1 MLQKINTNEKAK
13 VKRDGFLYFTIQLIR
28 RLVVV
33 NMSTINQT
41 QTTEKQK
48 DHVKDFHTDAAV
60 WGLEFSFRLGDPLL
74 PGEKI
79 PFFQGEAI
87 KHGQKIEVSP
97 ESYIGRPLLIFF
109 HPGDFT
115 SAGENTLNLVA
126 SMLTNKEAID
136 LNLDYMVVST
146 DSLSVHDAWVR
157 LRDHGMPDVA
167 LVSDKTGEIAK
178 AFGVLDVKTHKSFNA
193 MFLVDQN
200 GIAQYTTISGMD
212 ITGDVIEKLRDAM
225 N

>member
-1 MLQKINTNEKAK
+1 
-13 VKRDGFLYFTIQLIR
+13 
-28 RLVVV
+28 
-33 NMSTINQT
+33 MSTMDQT
-41 QTTEKQK
+41 QTTEKK
-48 DHVKDFHTDAAV
+48 DNVKDFHTDAAV
-60 WGLEFSFRLGDPLL
+60 WGLEFCFRLGDPLL

-79 PFFQGEAI
+79 PFFLGEAI
-87 KHGQKIEVSP
+87 KDGQKNEVSP
-97 ESYIGRPLLIFF
+97 ASYVGRPLLIFF

-115 SAGENTLNLVA
+115 SAGENTLNLLS
-126 SMLTNKEAID
+126 SMLINKEAMD

-167 LVSDKTGEIAK
+167 LVSDKKGDISK
-178 AFGVLDVKTHKSFNA
+178 AFGVLDIKTHKSFNA
-193 MFLVDQN
+193 MFLVDQY
-200 GIAQYTTISGMD
+200 GIAQYTTISEMD

>member
-1 MLQKINTNEKAK
+1 
-13 VKRDGFLYFTIQLIR
+13 
-28 RLVVV
+28 
-33 NMSTINQT
+33 MSTINQSQT
-41 QTTEKQK
+41 QTSGTEKK
-48 DHVKDFHTDAAV
+48 DNVKDFHTDAAV

-87 KHGQKIEVSP
+87 KNGQKLEVSP
-97 ESYIGRPLLIFF
+97 ATYVGRPLLIFF

-115 SAGENTLNLVA
+115 SAGENTLNLIL
-126 SMLTNKEAID
+126 SMMANKEAMD

-146 DSLSVHDAWVR
+146 DSLNVHDVWGR
-157 LRDHGMPDVA
+157 LRDHGIPDVA
-167 LVSDKTGEIAK
+167 LLSDKRGDVAK
-178 AFGVLDVKTHKSFNA
+178 AFGVLDVKNHRSFNA

-200 GIAQYTTISGMD
+200 GMAQYTTISGMD

>member
-1 MLQKINTNEKAK
+1 
-13 VKRDGFLYFTIQLIR
+13 
-28 RLVVV
+28 
-33 NMSTINQT
+33 MSTMNQT
-41 QTTEKQK
+41 QTTEKK
-48 DHVKDFHTDAAV
+48 DNVKDFHTDAAV

-79 PFFQGEAI
+79 PFFLGEAI
-87 KHGQKIEVSP
+87 KHGRKIEVSP
-97 ESYIGRPLLIFF
+97 ATYFGRPLLIFF

-115 SAGENTLNLVA
+115 SAGENTLNLLS
-126 SMLTNKEAID
+126 SMLNNKEAMD

-146 DSLSVHDAWVR
+146 DSLSVHDAWGR
-157 LRDHGMPDVA
+157 LRDLGMPDVA
-167 LVSDKTGEIAK
+167 LVSDKKGEIAK

-193 MFLVDQN
+193 IFLVDQN
-200 GIAQYTTISGMD
+200 GIAQYTTISEMD

>member
-1 MLQKINTNEKAK
+1 
-13 VKRDGFLYFTIQLIR
+13 
-28 RLVVV
+28 
-33 NMSTINQT
+33 MSNLSQT
-41 QTTEKQK
+41 QTTETEKK

-79 PFFQGEAI
+79 PFFQEEAL
-87 KHGQKIEVSP
+87 KGGQKIEVSP
-97 ESYIGRPLLIFF
+97 ISYVGKPLLIFF

-115 SAGENTLNLVA
+115 SEFNTLNLIS
-126 SMLTNKEAID
+126 SMLVNKEAIS

-146 DSLSVHDAWVR
+146 DSLSVHEAWGR
-157 LRDHGMPDVA
+157 LSDLGMPEVA
-167 LVSDKTGEIAK
+167 LVSDKKGNISK
-178 AFGVLDVKTHKSFNA
+178 AFGVLDVETHKSFSA

-200 GIAQYTTISGMD
+200 GIAQYTTISAMD
-212 ITGDVIEKLRDAM
+212 ITGDVVGKLKAAM

>member
-1 MLQKINTNEKAK
+1 
-13 VKRDGFLYFTIQLIR
+13 
-28 RLVVV
+28 
-33 NMSTINQT
+33 MSTMDQT
-41 QTTEKQK
+41 QTTEKK
-48 DHVKDFHTDAAV
+48 DNVKDFHTDAAV
-60 WGLEFSFRLGDPLL
+60 WGLEFCFRLGDPLL

-79 PFFQGEAI
+79 PFFLGEAI
-87 KHGQKIEVSP
+87 KNGQKIEVSP
-97 ESYIGRPLLIFF
+97 TSYVGRPVLIFF

-115 SAGENTLNLVA
+115 SAAENTLNLIS
-126 SMLTNKEAID
+126 SMLINKEAMD

-167 LVSDKTGEIAK
+167 LVSDKKGEISK

-193 MFLVDQN
+193 MFLVDQY
-200 GIAQYTTISGMD
+200 GVAQYTTISEMD

>member
-1 MLQKINTNEKAK
+1 
-13 VKRDGFLYFTIQLIR
+13 
-28 RLVVV
+28 
-33 NMSTINQT
+33 MSNLSQT
-41 QTTEKQK
+41 QTTETEKK

-79 PFFQGEAI
+79 PFFQEEAL
-87 KHGQKIEVSP
+87 KGGQKIEVSP
-97 ESYIGRPLLIFF
+97 MSYVGKPLLIFF

-115 SAGENTLNLVA
+115 SEFNTLNLIS
-126 SMLTNKEAID
+126 SMLVNKEAIS

-146 DSLSVHDAWVR
+146 DSLSVHEAWGR
-157 LRDHGMPDVA
+157 LRILGMPEVA
-167 LVSDKTGEIAK
+167 LVSDKKGNISK
-178 AFGVLDVKTHKSFNA
+178 AFGVLDVETHKSFSA

-212 ITGDVIEKLRDAM
+212 ITGDVVGKLKAAM

>member
-1 MLQKINTNEKAK
+1 MSNLSQTQNTETEIKDHAK
-13 VKRDGFLYFTIQLIR
+13 VFHTDAAWSIWCGQWRKYE
-28 RLVVV
+28 
-33 NMSTINQT
+33 
-41 QTTEKQK
+41 TTETEKT

-79 PFFQGEAI
+79 PFFQEEAL
-87 KHGQKIEVSP
+87 KDGQKIEVSP
-97 ESYIGRPLLIFF
+97 ISYVGKPLLIFF

-115 SAGENTLNLVA
+115 SAGENTLNLIS
-126 SMLTNKEAID
+126 SMLVNKEAIS

-146 DSLSVHDAWVR
+146 DSLSVHEAWGR
-157 LRDHGMPDVA
+157 LRDLGMPDVA
-167 LVSDKTGEIAK
+167 LVSDKKGDMSK
-178 AFGVLDVKTHKSFNA
+178 AFGVLDVKTHKSFSA

-200 GIAQYTTISGMD
+200 GIHQYTTISEMD
-212 ITGDVIEKLRDAM
+212 ITGDVVEKLKAAM

>member
-1 MLQKINTNEKAK
+1 
-13 VKRDGFLYFTIQLIR
+13 
-28 RLVVV
+28 
-33 NMSTINQT
+33 MSNLSQT
-41 QTTEKQK
+41 QTTETEKK

-79 PFFQGEAI
+79 PFFQEEAL
-87 KHGQKIEVSP
+87 KGGQKIEVSP
-97 ESYIGRPLLIFF
+97 ISYVGKPLLIFF
-109 HPGDFT
+109 HPGDFK
-115 SAGENTLNLVA
+115 SEFNTLNLIS
-126 SMLTNKEAID
+126 SMLVNKEAIS

-146 DSLSVHDAWVR
+146 DSFGVHEAWGR
-157 LRDHGMPDVA
+157 LRILGMPDVA
-167 LVSDKTGEIAK
+167 LVSDKKGDMSK
-178 AFGVLDVKTHKSFNA
+178 AFGVLDVKTHKSFSA

-212 ITGDVIEKLRDAM
+212 ITGDVVGKLKAAM

>member
-1 MLQKINTNEKAK
+1 
-13 VKRDGFLYFTIQLIR
+13 
-28 RLVVV
+28 
-33 NMSTINQT
+33 MSSMNQT
-41 QTTEKQK
+41 QTTEKK
-48 DHVKDFHTDAAV
+48 DNVKDFHTDAAV
-60 WGLEFSFRLGDPLL
+60 WGLEFCFRLGDPLL

-79 PFFQGEAI
+79 PFFSGEAI
-87 KHGQKIEVSP
+87 KNGQKIEVSQA
-97 ESYIGRPLLIFF
+97 SYVGRPALIFF

-115 SAGENTLNLVA
+115 SAAENTLNLIS
-126 SMLTNKEAID
+126 SMLINKEAMD

-167 LVSDKTGEIAK
+167 LVSDKKGEIAK

-193 MFLVDQN
+193 MFLVDQY
-200 GIAQYTTISGMD
+200 GIAQYTTISEMD